1 MTSEQNRA
9 NWLQLLTVMT
19 QGPSCA
25 LKTPAGHDERVVIA
39 IARWVLPQQQGFKPA
54 VRRDH
59 QAAIEQGPLDV
70 AALACFLAP
79 GQGGQNGLHMNTCR
93 RKDASRPR

>member
-25 LKTPAGHDERVVIA
+25 LKTPAGPDERVVVA

-79 GQGGQNGLHMNTCR
+79 GQGGQNGLNMNTCR
-93 RKDASRPR
+93 RKDAPRPR